1 MTIGSKR
8 RLLLAAVT
16 LATLLPLPA
25 PTTATADEGDPA
37 GWSVVVDPRKRA
49 FLRYVAE
56 AGGPRLLHI
65 GCLRDVDEF
74 FVASTGVEGLPD
86 DGPGAGLTLT
96 VPDAEYVI
104 YGDIARDDEGRPAF
118 NAEVD
123 ADARELKKVAKQ
135 LLPVLTAPGPVVLQV
150 GNGEP
155 VDLTLEDLP
164 PRVGIAAPLATFRKV
179 CFAGK

>member
-1 MTIGSKR
+1 MPIGSPQ
-8 RLLLAAVT
+8 RLVLAALT
-16 LATLLPLPA
+16 LAALLPLPSPA
-25 PTTATADEGDPA
+25 PADEGDPA

-74 FVASTGVEGLPD
+74 FVAATGVEGLPD
-86 DGPGAGLTLT
+86 DGPGSGLTLT
-96 VPDAEYVI
+96 VPDADYVI
-104 YGDIARDDEGRPAF
+104 YGNIAMDDEGRPAF

-123 ADARELKKVAKQ
+123 ADARALKKIAAE

-150 GNGEP
+150 DNGEP

-164 PRVGIAAPLATFRKV
+164 PRAGIAKPLATFRKV
-179 CFAGK
+179 CFGGK